1 MERRTCLLW
10 NGNILEYHSWKQR
23 IITELRKLDCE
34 EYEKIDFIKRNIG
47 RRRIKSS
54 LHYVSSVE
62 EIFQSLDANMYVFP
76 AIMNLLKGLERL
88 PSHPIKT
95 SVENENI
102 QNMIRYVQILKL
114 NEKELP
120 FGFEALCQSKLSKFN
135 QNDVFQKSLDKDEI
149 LNVLYKTQEVN
160 VRMNT
165 TMEMKVPG
173 VSDEKKQIMSKLSR
187 IRKKTY
193 DLIKRE
199 DRSALYQAQNY
210 KAQTTRF
217 IKKFN
222 ISGDHEKKWLAK
234 IEKTVHD
241 SSKLTPPSHIQGME
255 EENGKEDHSVTN
267 VAVVKI
273 GDDNENDLA
282 ALEMDPVKDNQC
294 HEDTGA
300 ESANDDFVNHA
311 QYNPQ
316 AKENINL
323 PDVPEDDPTD
333 DNLFARL
340 YTLKRFNR
348 KLAQEKTKN
357 VLSDPMQ
364 DINILEGNKM
374 IPYDPDTHGA
384 EEGSGQN
391 EPIMS
396 GTPPRTGGCRYPV
409 SSVPGYVEGKNNWFQ
424 GGQEQRVTPETV
436 MFYSAQLDAENKES
450 EKPKPQPMIDNN
462 KKNNQQPAVV
472 TGMVLI
478 MLITMVLNSVEQ
490 INRKIESP
498 SKNCSCACY
507 IWIKEK
513 YWRTIIECF
522 CLKAETLSSNVKMMI
537 FKMKNNIFLWM
548 KQRKEEILNWTI
560 QFLEAIK

>member
-1 MERRTCLLW
+1 M
-10 NGNILEYHSWKQR
+10 
-23 IITELRKLDCE
+23 D
-34 EYEKIDFIKRNIG
+34 
-47 RRRIKSS
+47 
-54 LHYVSSVE
+54 
-62 EIFQSLDANMYVFP
+62 DAVV
-76 AIMNLLKGLERL
+76 KED
-88 PSHPIKT
+88 SD
-95 SVENENI
+95 ENV
-102 QNMIRYVQILKL
+102 MD
-114 NEKELP
+114 P
-120 FGFEALCQSKLSKFN
+120 P
-135 QNDVFQKSLDKDEI
+135 DVFSNNPHIEDEDDEFT
-149 LNVLYKTQEVN
+149 LPNVPE
-160 VRMNT
+160 
-165 TMEMKVPG
+165 
-173 VSDEKKQIMSKLSR
+173 S
-187 IRKKTY
+187 
-193 DLIKRE
+193 
-199 DRSALYQAQNY
+199 
-210 KAQTTRF
+210 
-217 IKKFN
+217 N

-267 VAVVKI
+267 VAVEKI

-294 HEDTGA
+294 HENTGA
-300 ESANDDFVNHA
+300 ENANDDFVNHA

-357 VLSDPMQ
+357 VLSEPMQ

-396 GTPPRTGGCRYPV
+396 GTPPRTGDCRYPV

-560 QFLEAIK
+560 QFLEAIKQFWKL